1 MSIFRWQNIKQ
12 LLALL
17 TADPPDAEMQSSR
30 IQGMERNIIL
40 PVKGVVII
48 ILFYYLLLSGWF
60 SESSNSPT
68 LITIDV
74 AMEVLQ
80 RFFLF
85 YMLLNVSIG
94 IMLLGMAQLPFKLIQ
109 TVVFTNGM
117 VDTLFLSGL
126 ALVSGGYDSTLYWI
140 FLGLVVRNAISIS
153 VSWLQI
159 VLNLFVIFGYVLGG
173 MMDIAITQFD
183 PPPPGI
189 DFEPTAEPFVL
200 RIILLLVMTFC
211 CYATQIL
218 LDRQRKA
225 TEEAREYALRR
236 EQLRVTGQ
244 LAAEIAHQLKNPL
257 GIINNAAFNLQRNV
271 KEGKATITQQ
281 IRIIREEVE
290 RSDRIITDMMGYA
303 RMSEGVLEKMDPIEE
318 LDRAIDL
325 VFPPAAHFDVV
336 IHRDYAPVVPPLVMQ
351 RNHLSE
357 ILINLLQN
365 SREALNC
372 SGHVYVSAKCSENYS
387 VLITISDNGPGVPS
401 ELRDKI
407 FEPYFTT
414 KDKGTGLGL
423 AIVKH
428 NVEIYGGTITV
439 EANPGNGARFIVDL
453 PAKSLMKVKK

>member
-1 MSIFRWQNIKQ
+1 MSIFRWHNIKQ
-12 LLALL
+12 FLALL
-17 TADPPDAEMQSSR
+17 ATEPPDADIQSNR

-40 PVKGVVII
+40 PVKAVVIAV
-48 ILFYYLLLSGWF
+48 LFYYLLLSGWF
-60 SESSNSPT
+60 TESSNSQT
-68 LITIDV
+68 LITLDI

-85 YMLLNVSIG
+85 YILLNVSTS
-94 IMLLGMAQLPFKLIQ
+94 IMLLGMSQLPFKLIQ
-109 TVVFTNGM
+109 VVVFTNGL
-117 VDTLFLSGL
+117 VDSVFISGL
-126 ALVSGGYDSTLYWI
+126 TLVTGGFDSTLYWI
-140 FLGLVVRNAISIS
+140 FLGLIVRNAVSIS

-159 VLNLFVIFGYVLGG
+159 VLNLFVILGYIIGG
-173 MMDIAITQFD
+173 ALDIAIMQFD
-183 PPPPGI
+183 PPPG
-189 DFEPTAEPFVL
+189 AEPETITEPFAM
-200 RIILLLVMTFC
+200 RIILLIVMTFC
-211 CYATQIL
+211 CYAVQVL
-218 LDRQRKA
+218 LDRQRRA
-225 TEEAREYALRR
+225 NEEAREYALRR

-303 RMSEGVLEKMDPIEE
+303 RMAEGTLEKLDPIEE

-325 VFPPAAHFDVV
+325 VFPVAAHFDVV
-336 IHRDYAPVVPPLVMQ
+336 VHRDYASVVPPLVMQ
-351 RNHLSE
+351 RNHLRE
-357 ILINLLQN
+357 ILVNLLQN

-372 SGHVYVSAKCSENYS
+372 SGHVYISAKCSENYS
-387 VLITISDNGPGVPS
+387 VLITIEDNGPGVPP

-407 FEPYFTT
+407 FEPYYTT
-414 KDKGTGLGL
+414 KEKGTGLGL

-439 EANPGNGARFIVDL
+439 GANSGNGARFVVDL
-453 PAKSLMKVKK
+453 PAKSLMKVRK